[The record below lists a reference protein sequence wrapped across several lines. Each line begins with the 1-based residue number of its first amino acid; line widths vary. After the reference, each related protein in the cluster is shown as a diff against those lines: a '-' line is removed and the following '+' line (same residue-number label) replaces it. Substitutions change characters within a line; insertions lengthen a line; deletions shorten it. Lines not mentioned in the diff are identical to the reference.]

1 MPHTTNMT
9 NPSRQQVGLGIIGC
23 GKISQAYFDGAK
35 TFEVLK
41 MVGCA
46 DLNMEAAKAKAEENG
61 CQAMTVDQLLAHPGI
76 DLVINLT
83 IPAAHAAVSQRVLN
97 AGKHVYCE
105 KPLTVE
111 LEEAKAVL
119 KLAGEKGLLV
129 GCAPDTFL
137 GAGHQ
142 TCRKLIDE
150 GAIGRVVSGTA
161 HMMGRGPEGW
171 HPNPGFYYLKGGGP
185 VLDMAPYYLTA
196 LVNLI
201 GPVKRVCAMTSKAF
215 EERTATCPERNG
227 EILPVE
233 VSTHAS
239 ASLEFHSGAVISA
252 VFSFDVPK
260 HGHSPIEL
268 YGTEGSLK
276 APDPNTFG
284 GPVALYRM
292 SEADA
297 GWQDQALSHSYA
309 DNKRSIG
316 AADMA
321 CSILTGRPYRASG
334 LLAYHALEIMHAFE
348 ASSASGRFIEIESR
362 PERPAA
368 LPTGLKEGRLD

>member
-1 MPHTTNMT
+1 MKDN
-9 NPSRQQVGLGIIGC
+9 SAKKQVGLGIIGC

-61 CQAMTVDQLLAHPGI
+61 CQAMTVDELLANPDV

-83 IPAAHAAVSQRVLN
+83 IPAAHASVSQQVLH

-111 LEEAKAVL
+111 LDEAKAVL
-119 KLAGEKGLLV
+119 NLAEEKGLLV

-150 GAIGRVVSGTA
+150 NAIGRVVSGTA
-161 HMMGRGPEGW
+161 NLMGRGPEGW

-201 GPVKRVCAMTSKAF
+201 GPVKRVCAMTSKAH
-215 EERTATCPERNG
+215 EERVAGCEERKG

-239 ASLEFHSGAVISA
+239 ATLEFHSGAIITA
-252 VFSFDVPK
+252 IFSFDVMK
-260 HGHSPIEL
+260 HDHSPIEL

-284 GPVALYRM
+284 GPVSLYQVKQEE
-292 SEADA
+292 SE
-297 GWQDQALSHSYA
+297 WQDVELSHIYA
-309 DNKRSIG
+309 DNMRSIG

-334 LLAYHALEIMHAFE
+334 QLAYHVLEIMHAFE
-348 ASSASGRFIEIESR
+348 ASSQNKQFIEIESSV
-362 PERPAA
+362 ERPAA
-368 LPTGLKEGRLD
+368 LPTGLTEGTLD

>member
-1 MPHTTNMT
+1 MTHTQT
-9 NPSRQQVGLGIIGC
+9 QVGLGIIGC
-23 GKISQAYFDGAK
+23 GKISQAYFNGAK

-46 DLNMEAAKAKAEENG
+46 DLNMNVAKAKAEENN
-61 CQAMTVDQLLAHPGI
+61 CQAMSVDELLAHPEI

-83 IPAAHAAVSQRVLN
+83 IPAAHAAVSQQVLN

-111 LEEAKAVL
+111 LDEAKAVL
-119 KLAGEKGLLV
+119 ELAEKKGLLV

-150 GAIGRVVSGTA
+150 HAIGRVVSGTA

-215 EERTATCPERNG
+215 KERIAGCEERKG
-227 EILPVE
+227 EVLPVE

-239 ASLEFHSGAVISA
+239 ATLEFHSGAIITA

-260 HGHSPIEL
+260 HSHSPIEL

-284 GPVALYRM
+284 GPVSLYQM
-292 SEADA
+292 SDADA
-297 GWQDQALSHSYA
+297 GWQEKELSHIYEE
-309 DNKRSIG
+309 NMRSIG

-334 LLAYHALEIMHAFE
+334 LLAYHVLEIMHAFE
-348 ASSASGRFIEIESR
+348 QSSETGTAIEIQSQ

-368 LPTGLKEGRLD
+368 LPVDLSQGELD